1 MEPAALPAMK
11 AGNQKPGVRLRVV
24 MRPDVAIG
32 PGKAD
37 LLEGIRDSGSIA
49 AAGRRMGMSY
59 KRAWLLVESMN
70 RCFRE
75 PLVATSRG
83 GNARGG
89 AALTASGKR
98 VLESYR
104 HMQAQSERAVAPEMA
119 KLRQLLVDH
128 SGQ

>member
-1 MEPAALPAMK
+1 MK
-11 AGNQKPGVRLRVV
+11 AGIQKLGVRLRVV

-37 LLEGIRDSGSIA
+37 LLEGISETGSIA

-83 GNARGG
+83 GHARGG
-89 AALTASGKR
+89 AALTASGEG
-98 VLESYR
+98 VLASYR
-104 HMQAQSERAVAPEMA
+104 RMQAQCEAAAAPEMA
-119 KLRQLLVDH
+119 KLRRLLVDH
-128 SGQ
+128 SDR

>member
-1 MEPAALPAMK
+1 MAQAAVPAMK
-11 AGNQKPGVRLRVV
+11 AGNQTPGVRLRVV
-24 MRPDVAIG
+24 MRPDVAMG

-37 LLEGIRDSGSIA
+37 LLEGIRETGSIT

-83 GNARGG
+83 GPSRGG
-89 AALTASGKR
+89 AALTATGER

-104 HMQAQSERAVAPEMA
+104 RMQMQSETAIAPELA
-119 KLRQLLVDH
+119 KLRRLLVDM
-128 SGQ
+128 SNR